1 MEQID
6 TDTLYKAL
14 SSRDARYDGRFYV
27 GVTTTGIYCRP
38 ICPARP
44 RKENVR
50 FFRSKAEAEKA
61 GFRPCLRCRPDLSP
75 TSIQWQG
82 TGAVVARAFGM
93 INRGEADG
101 NSLSGLAG
109 RLGMTDRHLRRLF
122 REHLGASPMEVAI
135 SRRLHLA
142 RQLLSQ
148 TRLSITDIAL
158 ASGFN
163 SLRRFNDA
171 FLSTYRRNPRD
182 FRKESE
188 GGAAL
193 AADTI
198 TLCIPYIDRYDWETL
213 IRYFARHEVY
223 GVDAVEEDCYLR
235 HLKTSGGESY
245 VRVAHL
251 EASRCLLVTLKIS
264 DFSEV
269 RQLIDTIRCVFD
281 IDHNPLQIE
290 IPPSC
295 PDAVQEFLA
304 GQAGVR
310 VPGAF
315 DPFETAVS
323 VILGQLVSTAQG
335 RLNLRKLVQSY
346 GEKSKVSHHP
356 RLSHFFPTPAV
367 LAGADLA
374 ALGFTR
380 TRANA
385 IKELALAF
393 LSGTLDLSRSCD
405 LSRTR
410 KALLDI
416 KGIGPWTVELIA
428 LRCLGDTDAFP
439 ASDLIISRALEA
451 YRFLPGQFS
460 PWRSYLALA
469 LWKTQAITLS
479 KTAASKKIKAQ
490 GADLSKPSESKR

>member
-1 MEQID
+1 MEQLD
-6 TDTLYKAL
+6 TETLYQAL

-44 RKENVR
+44 KKENVR

-82 TGAVVARAFGM
+82 TAAVVARAFGM
-93 INRGEADG
+93 INRGDADG
-101 NSLSGLAG
+101 TSLSGLAG

-122 REHLGASPMEVAI
+122 REHLGASPMEIAI

-171 FLSTYRRNPRD
+171 FLTTYRRNPSD
-182 FRKESE
+182 FRKESVE
-188 GGAAL
+188 AAL

-198 TLCIPYIDRYDWETL
+198 TLRIPYIDRYDWDTL

-223 GVDAVEEDCYLR
+223 GVDAIDADCYLR
-235 HLKTSGGESY
+235 HLKTPGGESF

-251 EASRCLLVTLKIS
+251 EASRSLQVTLKIC

-281 IDHNPLQIE
+281 VDHNPLQIE
-290 IPPSC
+290 VPPGC
-295 PDAVQEFLA
+295 PDAVQAFLA

-346 GEKSKVSHHP
+346 GEKSRIPHHP

-367 LAGADLA
+367 LASADLT

-385 IKELALAF
+385 IKELALAC

-405 LSRTR
+405 LPRTR
-410 KALLDI
+410 KELLGI

-439 ASDLIISRALEA
+439 ASDLIINRALEA
-451 YRFLPGQFS
+451 YRFLPEQFS
-460 PWRSYLALA
+460 PWRSYLTLA

-479 KTAASKKIKAQ
+479 KTPARKKIKAP
-490 GADLSKPSESKR
+490 GADLPEPSESKR